1 MKKLVKIMSLVLA
14 LCLVF
19 SLAGCGN
26 NGKKIESDKDLPG
39 AVIGVQ
45 LGTTGDIFAT
55 AYEKKGS
62 TIERYNKGAD
72 AVLALTQGKIDC
84 VIIDNEPAK
93 AFVEA
98 NEGLKILEEAFAV
111 EEYAICVSK
120 ENKDLT
126 TSINAALADLK
137 ADGTIDKII
146 KNYIGDDTKG
156 TCPYV
161 SPADVDTSKGE
172 LHMATNAFF
181 EPYEFYDGE
190 KVVGIDAMIAQA
202 ICDKLGYKLVIDD
215 MEFDAIIT
223 AVQTGKSDMG
233 MAGMTVTEDRLQSIN
248 FSSSYATGIQ
258 SVIVPEGSKIKTVED
273 LFADDANYLVGTQ
286 KGTTGDI
293 YAEGDFGADR
303 VMKYASGNEAVQA
316 LVTGK
321 VDCVIIDN
329 EPAKA
334 YVEAN
339 NK

>member
-1 MKKLVKIMSLVLA
+1 MGLVLA
-14 LCLVF
+14 ICLSICLVLCLVF

-45 LGTTGDIFAT
+45 LGTTGDIFASD
-55 AYEKKGS
+55 YEEEGS

-98 NEGLKILEEAFAV
+98 NEDLKILEEAFAV

-120 ENKDLT
+120 ENKELT

-215 MEFDAIIT
+215 MDFDSIIT
-223 AVQTGKSDMG
+223 AVKEKKADFG
-233 MAGMTVTEDRLQSIN
+233 MAGMTVTDERLEEID
-248 FSSSYATGIQ
+248 FTDTYTTATQ
-258 SVIVPEGSKIKTVED
+258 
-273 LFADDANYLVGTQ
+273 
-286 KGTTGDI
+286 
-293 YAEGDFGADR
+293 
-303 VMKYASGNEAVQA
+303 
-316 LVTGK
+316 
-321 VDCVIIDN
+321 VIIVK
-329 EPAKA
+329 E
-334 YVEAN
+334 
-339 NK
+339 